1 VIDVPGIAGGGA
13 KAWSSCHR
21 LIGEK
26 CSSSRQSGVS
36 SQSDGRTKW
45 LWLQCIHRNTTTTT
59 TAARSRKMNVLKNFE
74 ALFVVT
80 LGLACAANYALDSAP
95 QQQQQQQAKVATVA
109 MAAPANMQVVVVS
122 AKRLNAEQKLQS
134 LVDEQKAV
142 LNTAGTASK
151 M

>member
-1 VIDVPGIAGGGA
+1 
-13 KAWSSCHR
+13 
-21 LIGEK
+21 
-26 CSSSRQSGVS
+26 
-36 SQSDGRTKW
+36 
-45 LWLQCIHRNTTTTT
+45 
-59 TAARSRKMNVLKNFE
+59 MNVLKNFE

-95 QQQQQQQAKVATVA
+95 QPQQQAKVATVA

-122 AKRLNAEQKLQS
+122 AKRLSTEQKLQS
-134 LVDEQKAV
+134 LADEQKAA